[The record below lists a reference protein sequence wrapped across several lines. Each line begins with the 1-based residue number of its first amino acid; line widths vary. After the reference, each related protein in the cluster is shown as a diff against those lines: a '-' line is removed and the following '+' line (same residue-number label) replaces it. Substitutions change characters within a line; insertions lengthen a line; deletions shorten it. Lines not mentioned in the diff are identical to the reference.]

1 MIHHCRKQAVAD
13 SAAPIAPGPRREA
26 EPGDFHDVRAAWD
39 FGIAEALEVIGEQV
53 RANRRQQPHRPG
65 MSAVRIGGDQIMGV
79 IAVISVDF
87 ILASDD
93 WHGPAELVD
102 ELLLAVAEHRCA
114 DVRSE
119 EHTSELQSLMRI
131 SY

>member
-1 MIHHCRKQAVAD
+1 
-13 SAAPIAPGPRREA
+13 
-26 EPGDFHDVRAAWD
+26 
-39 FGIAEALEVIGEQV
+39 
-53 RANRRQQPHRPG
+53 
-65 MSAVRIGGDQIMGV
+65 MGV

-114 DVRSE
+114 DVVGKRIASVNVDHGFVSLGCRCQGSRRTRRGASSILWNFAVRSAA
-119 EHTSELQSLMRI
+119 SRAGKDCLVPFRFLLWPCLLQ
-131 SY
+131 